1 VRYRAVGFD
10 VDGTLVQNV
19 GYCWQTFHE
28 RFGVS
33 DKVRGILRRRYQEG
47 RITYR
52 EWGSREIAIWRALGV
67 TRKDF
72 TKVINSMRLTDGVAE
87 SLAVLRRTGHYLF
100 ILSGTIRII
109 LEQLLPNYDEL
120 FDLVAVSDIHFDE
133 EGRPVSFDPGHPLR
147 NEREDKLLELQS
159 LCRELQMD
167 LSQVAF
173 VGDND
178 NDAEVLRAA
187 GLGIAFCPQSAS
199 ARAAADVV
207 VDSADLR
214 SVLPHILGARGKV

>member
-1 VRYRAVGFD
+1 MKYKAVGFD
-10 VDGTLVQNV
+10 VDGTLVKNV
-19 GYCWQTFHE
+19 CYCWQTFHE

-33 DKVRGILRRRYQEG
+33 DKVRSILKRRYQEG

-52 EWGSREIAIWRALGV
+52 EWGSKEVAIWRELGV

-72 TKVINSMRLTDGVAE
+72 TKVINSMRLTDGLAE
-87 SLAVLRRTGHYLF
+87 ALAVLRRTGHYLF
-100 ILSGTIRII
+100 ILSGTIRMV
-109 LEQLLPNYDEL
+109 LEQLLPNYDTL
-120 FDLVAVSDIHFDE
+120 FDQVAVSDIHFDE
-133 EGRPVSFDPGHPLR
+133 EGRPVGFNPGHPLR
-147 NEREDKLLELQS
+147 NERENKLQELRS

-167 LSQVAF
+167 ISQVAF

-187 GLGIAFCPQSAS
+187 GLGIAFCPQSTS

-207 VDSADLR
+207 VDSPDLR
-214 SVLPHILGARGKV
+214 NVLPHILGAKGAA